1 MKRKHIEI
9 IISLVLLIALFFF
22 FKNSFH
28 KLNDFN
34 VTYRAA
40 TRVLDAE
47 NLYNW
52 KDGHYLFKYSPFFA
66 VFVSPLGLIPFPYA
80 KLLWMVLMV
89 FTFWGLIKMG
99 KYLVMNHRSPPP
111 FFYLFSILLIAR
123 FFLREIELGQTD
135 FLQLFLIF
143 SFILFLEKG
152 KDVLGG
158 LFLALSV
165 MVKLTPLI
173 FIPYLLY
180 RRKFSLVFWALVFVL
195 LFFASPTFIYGIKGN
210 IVLLKDWYGF
220 MSLSSPPL
228 LANDMNQSIFG
239 MFYRFLTNSVY
250 EVNFVNLHPNLVNIL
265 IYIFALGT
273 YVYLLFLNRFSRSI
287 ESSILYSKETIEY
300 SFLFIFMSLFS
311 PLGWIQNFSSL
322 ILANMVLV
330 YYTLKT
336 NFQDKLINLLL
347 ILSFILCSAT
357 NYETVG
363 RRLNDLFLYYSFI
376 TIGVILI
383 PIALSKLRLS
393 RIA

>member
-1 MKRKHIEI
+1 MKRKHLEI
-9 IISLVLLIALFFF
+9 IILIALIIALFFF
-22 FKNSFH
+22 FKNSFY
-28 KLNDFN
+28 KLNDFK
-34 VTYRAA
+34 VTYQAA
-40 TRVLDAE
+40 TRVLNHE

-52 KDGHYLFKYSPFFA
+52 EDGHYLFKYSPFFA

-89 FTFWGLIKMG
+89 LTFWGLIKMG

-111 FFYLFSILLIAR
+111 FFYLLSILLILR

-143 SFILFLEKG
+143 SFLLFLEREKEI
-152 KDVLGG
+152 LGG
-158 LFLALSV
+158 LCLALSI

-180 RRKFSLVFWALVFVL
+180 RRKFSSVFWALVFVF
-195 LFFASPTFIYGIKGN
+195 LFFASPTFIYGIEGN
-210 IVLLKDWYGF
+210 IALLKDWYGF

-265 IYIFALGT
+265 IYIFVVGA
-273 YVYLLFLNRFSRSI
+273 YVYLLFLNRLSRRIKDSF
-287 ESSILYSKETIEY
+287 LHNKETLEY
-300 SFLFIFMSLFS
+300 AFLFIFMSLFS

-322 ILANMVLV
+322 ILAFMVLV

-336 NFQDKLINLLL
+336 NFQDKLVSLLL
-347 ILSFILCSAT
+347 ILSFILSSAI

-363 RRLNDLFLYYSFI
+363 RRLNDLFLYSSFI

-393 RIA
+393 RIV

>member
-1 MKRKHIEI
+1 M
-9 IISLVLLIALFFF
+9 
-22 FKNSFH
+22 
-28 KLNDFN
+28 NDFK

-40 TRVLDAE
+40 TRVLNGE

-52 KDGHYLFKYSPFFA
+52 RDGHYLFKYSPFFA
-66 VFVSPLGLIPFPYA
+66 LLVSPLGLIPFPCA
-80 KLLWMVLMV
+80 KLLWMILMV

-111 FFYLFSILLIAR
+111 FFYLLSLLLIAR

-143 SFILFLEKG
+143 SFILFLEK
-152 KDVLGG
+152 KKEVLGG
-158 LFLALSV
+158 VFLALSV

-180 RRKFSLVFWALVFVL
+180 RRKFSSVFWALVFVL
-195 LFFASPTFIYGIKGN
+195 LFFSVPSLIYGIKGN
-210 IVLLKDWYGF
+210 IALLKDWYGF

-250 EVNFVNLHPNLVNIL
+250 GVNFVNLNPNLVNII
-265 IYIFALGT
+265 IYIFVMGA
-273 YVYLLFLNRFSRSI
+273 YVYILLLNRFSKKVQ
-287 ESSILYSKETIEY
+287 SSLLHCKETLEY

-322 ILANMVLV
+322 ILAFMVLV

-336 NFQDKLINLLL
+336 NFKDKLVNFLL
-347 ILSFILCSAT
+347 ILYFVLTSAI

-363 RRLNDLFLYYSFI
+363 RGLNDLSLYYSFI
-376 TIGVILI
+376 TTGVILI

-393 RIA
+393 RMA